1 MGRPDARRV
10 VGDWDGNGRSDPGM
24 VRGRPWLLRRS
35 LTSGP
40 PDERIVFGNVGV
52 PPVVGRWIGLAND
65 LPGRT
70 INGRWHY
77 RRFAPEP

>member
-1 MGRPDARRV
+1 
-10 VGDWDGNGRSDPGM
+10 M
-24 VRGRPWLLRRS
+24 VRGRSWLLRRS

-52 PPVVGRWIGLAND
+52 TPVVGRWIGLAND